1 MQARVS
7 LFSVS
12 KDFRTTGCG
21 FFLSPGKPSPGASKV
36 DVSGLKRP
44 GCRPPKAD
52 VSSERVKCFKIS
64 FGESQAAGS
73 IKEGDKGR
81 LVRPSLTSVQ
91 VPPSHPPSLLP
102 SFLPF
107 FLSSFLPSHLP
118 SVLPSFLPSFLPS
131 VRPSLLPSFLH
142 LWLREYLNWPVEEGC
157 GYLHSSS
164 LIGGWG
170 RLGSPISFLGC
181 YSTPVGSR

>member
-107 FLSSFLPSHLP
+107 FLSSFHPFFLPTFRPSFRPSCLPSC
-118 SVLPSFLPSFLPS
+118 LPS
-131 VRPSLLPSFLH
+131 VRPCFLPFFI
-142 LWLREYLNWPVEEGC
+142 C
-157 GYLHSSS
+157 G
-164 LIGGWG
+164 
-170 RLGSPISFLGC
+170 
-181 YSTPVGSR
+181 